1 MQMLTNKK
9 SPSSDASP
17 ALMVLFFKPAK
28 QLSFLDSLFS
38 KLVQLYTRGFG
49 LDSCIT
55 HCALVLGTTLYEV
68 SLGGCTKA
76 EFSPTTLL
84 HEDLVALYTIGGL
97 TETEE
102 QKLKYEAACFM
113 LEQDAASNRKLDVGA
128 SFLYLLFFMWWRLR
142 LPLDELHDA
151 FNDFTLKPGTI
162 KKTKKELKFNLPFT
176 CATQASNTIQKLFEL
191 DHMIDGHVPAAL
203 WFYLTL
209 LTKVGFGSML
219 VLEQKIE
226 QNKES
231 SK

>member
-9 SPSSDASP
+9 PPLYDAST
-17 ALMVLFFKPAK
+17 AFMVLFFKPAK
-28 QLSFLDSLFS
+28 QLSFLDFLFS

-49 LDSCIT
+49 FDSCIT
-55 HCALVLGTTLYEV
+55 HCAVVLGTTLYEV

-84 HEDLVALYTIGGL
+84 HEDLVAIYTIGGL

-113 LEQDAASNRKLDVGA
+113 LEQDAASNRKLDMGA

-151 FNDFTLKPGTI
+151 FNDFSLKPGTI
-162 KKTKKELKFNLPFT
+162 KKTKKEEGGCLKFNLPFT
-176 CATQASNTIQKLFEL
+176 CSTQASNTIQKLFEL
-191 DHMIDGHVPAAL
+191 DHMIDAHVPAAL
-203 WFYLTL
+203 WFYLNL
-209 LTKVGFGSML
+209 LTKFGFGSMI
-219 VLEQKIE
+219 VFEKQRTK
-226 QNKES
+226 NK
-231 SK
+231 